1 MEEEQ
6 ANTPPVSGDTNLPA
20 PPPPVRSA
28 QGMTENTW
36 AMIVHLSALV
46 GFLIPFGNVLGPL
59 VIWVIKKDELPEVD
73 RHGKEAL
80 NYHISISIYLAV
92 AWAIT
97 LVLTLVFIGILLVP
111 VVAIAN
117 IILMAL
123 FPVLAGVKA
132 NEGGWY
138 DYPMTIRFIN

>member
-1 MEEEQ
+1 MNEE
-6 ANTPPVSGDTNLPA
+6 TNLPA
-20 PPPPVRSA
+20 PAPLRSA

-59 VIWVIKKDELPEVD
+59 ILWVIKKDELPLVD

-92 AWAIT
+92 AWGIT
-97 LVLTLVFIGILLVP
+97 LVLSLVVIGFLLVP

-117 IILMAL
+117 VLLMAL
-123 FPVLAGVKA
+123 FPALAGVKA

-138 DYPMTIRFIN
+138 EYPLTIQFIR